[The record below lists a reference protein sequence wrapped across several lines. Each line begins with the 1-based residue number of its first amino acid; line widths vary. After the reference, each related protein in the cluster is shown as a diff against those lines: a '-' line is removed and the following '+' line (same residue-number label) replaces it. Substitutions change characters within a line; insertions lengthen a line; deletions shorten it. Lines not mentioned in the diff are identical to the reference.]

1 MTDELVPKDT
11 TAAAL
16 FVENGLDPVLGGIKK
31 LADEFTPN
39 LETAAGRKE
48 IASFAYKIK
57 RSKVLIDS
65 RGKELV
71 ADRKAE
77 IKLVDQERKRA
88 RDFLDF
94 EVERVRKPLVEWEE
108 EEARQE
114 EERRRIAEYYVDWD
128 EALQD
133 DAIFNRERE
142 LKRKEAEMARK
153 EEEARQKAEAERLE
167 KERLKNEARLKREA
181 EEKVRLEAEEKIRKE
196 KERAERLERE
206 AKEAEEKA
214 ERDRVAFEEW
224 TKLEA
229 ERLEK
234 EKKEAEEKAERDR
247 IAKEERAKLE
257 AEQIEKEKKEA
268 AERAEREKQEAI
280 RLERE
285 RLEQAAKEKKEA
297 EEREAAQQKAEAE
310 ALAASKKHRAKI
322 NNEILAAF
330 SKAGVSEEAAKTVIR
345 AVAKGRIP
353 HMAIQY

>member
-1 MTDELVPKDT
+1 MTEELVPKT
-11 TAAAL
+11 VTAAAL
-16 FVENGLDPVLGGIKK
+16 FVENGLNPILNEIKVLVDG
-31 LADEFTPN
+31 FTPN
-39 LETAAGRKE
+39 LETAAKRKE

-57 RSKVLIDS
+57 RSKAVIDS

-88 RDFLDF
+88 RDFLDS

-114 EERRRIAEYYVDWD
+114 EERRREAEYYVDWD

-133 DAIFNRERE
+133 DAIITRERE
-142 LKRKEAEMARK
+142 LKRKEEEMARK

-167 KERLKNEARLKREA
+167 KERLENEARLKKEA
-181 EEKVRLEAEEKIRKE
+181 AERANREAEEKIRKE

-214 ERDRVAFEEW
+214 ERDR
-224 TKLEA
+224 
-229 ERLEK
+229 
-234 EKKEAEEKAERDR
+234 
-247 IAKEERAKLE
+247 IAAEERAKLE
-257 AEQIEKEKKEA
+257 AERIEKEKKEA

-280 RLERE
+280 RLEHE
-285 RLEQAAKEKKEA
+285 RLEQAAKEKEEA
-297 EEREAAQQKAEAE
+297 EAREAAQKKAEAE
-310 ALAASKKHRAKI
+310 ALAADKKHRAKI

-330 SKAGVSEEAAKTVIR
+330 SKAGASEETAKAVIG
-345 AVAKGRIP
+345 AVARGRIP
-353 HMAIQY
+353 HMTIKY